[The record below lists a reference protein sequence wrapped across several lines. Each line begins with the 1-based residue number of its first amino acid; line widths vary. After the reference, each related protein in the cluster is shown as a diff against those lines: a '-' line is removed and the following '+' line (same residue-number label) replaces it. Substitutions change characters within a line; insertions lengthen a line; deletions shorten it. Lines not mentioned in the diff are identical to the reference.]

1 MPSRPPVHLFS
12 RNRSCIARRSRTDP
26 NVSTCVACS
35 RNPKSPP
42 PVLLLMNPTK
52 PPRRRTT
59 AFGLPILAAVCLAL
73 VVGAITASAT
83 APGTR
88 YSGRATGVFIH
99 TALLDTSLADT
110 GDLPPEGG
118 AQDGTLVQVDT
129 SLAKADVLLS
139 ITMGMDGRAQSEAAT
154 ATVDLLPGSTNEVK
168 AEFVLARSTATCSGV
183 SGFSE
188 IANLQVGGESVTVG
202 TTPNQVLTV
211 PGVLTL
217 VINEQTDRSH
227 DGTFDMTV
235 NAPRLTLE
243 TGEEVIVSH
252 AHSDIACGEEAPVL
266 KDFVTG
272 GGFIETS
279 SGTANFGFVAGL
291 KPGASVA
298 SGHLTYIDHA
308 SGMKVK
314 ATDINN
320 DYDGSGATRTFS
332 GLATVNGVS
341 GYTFKVTVTDNG
353 EPGRGVDTFYIVL
366 STGYEAG
373 GTLAGGNIQLHA

>member
-1 MPSRPPVHLFS
+1 M
-12 RNRSCIARRSRTDP
+12 T
-26 NVSTCVACS
+26 
-35 RNPKSPP
+35 
-42 PVLLLMNPTK
+42 PTNSHK
-52 PPRRRTT
+52 RRTT
-59 AFGLPILAAVCLAL
+59 VGSLPIFAAVSLAL
-73 VVGAITASAT
+73 VLGAIAVSAT
-83 APGTR
+83 APGTHF
-88 YSGRATGVFIH
+88 SGRATGVFVH
-99 TALLDTSLADT
+99 TAPLETAFADT

-118 AQDGTLVQVDT
+118 VRDATVVEVNT
-129 SLAKADVLLS
+129 ALANADVLMS
-139 ITMGMDGRAQSEAAT
+139 VTKGFDGTAQSEVAVAW
-154 ATVDLLPGSTNEVK
+154 VDLLPGNANEIRGD
-168 AEFVLARSTATCSGV
+168 FVRARATATCNGASGE
-183 SGFSE
+183 SE
-188 IANLQVGGESVTVG
+188 IVKLRVAGQSVDVKTA
-202 TTPNQVLTV
+202 PNQVFTV
-211 PGVLTL
+211 TGVLTL
-217 VINEQTDRSH
+217 VVNEQTDRSH

-235 NAPRLTLE
+235 NALHLTLA

-252 AHSDIACGEEAPVL
+252 AHSDIACGQEAPVL